1 VLTAVTMVVYAY
13 VNREVRNIKDKNNN

>member
-1 VLTAVTMVVYAY
+1 MVVYAY